1 MDDKKNYFIA
11 ALVVLLLISAVWGQK
26 ETGQRRELIKKN
38 EALEA
43 KLQAAGDSVTENAL
57 LRSEME
63 REKASK
69 EQAVTQLRNAQAK
82 IDGLNDRLAALEAK
96 KGEQEQNAA
105 ALKAEKEKM
114 LAALKTEQEQAAAAL
129 KAELAQKLAALK
141 ADRDK
146 AAAAAETAK
155 KELAAACEAKT
166 KAQAGQL
173 AAAQQQLAQQQA
185 LLEEQERKLTS
196 AAAVIKQEQQQVN
209 DCAAKLADQKKLQ
222 ADLDELEAAAKQLE
236 EERNKILN
244 EAETLRAQVIGLE
257 RIVEER
263 TAALEKTI
271 KELESC
277 KINTS
282 VLIAK
287 IAELEKPKKNGQK
300 SKAEQARQ

>member
-26 ETGQRRELIKKN
+26 ETGQRKELVKKN
-38 EALEA
+38 EALKAQLKADDEAVKTGAELRA
-43 KLQAAGDSVTENAL
+43 KLEQ
-57 LRSEME
+57 
-63 REKASK
+63 EKASK
-69 EQAVTQLRNAQAK
+69 EQAVGQLKKAQAK
-82 IDGLNDRLAALEAK
+82 IDELNDRLAALEAK

-105 ALKAEKEKM
+105 ALKEEKENM
-114 LAALKTEQEQAAAAL
+114 LAALKAEQEQAAAEL

-155 KELAAACEAKT
+155 KE
-166 KAQAGQL
+166 QAGQL

-196 AAAVIKQEQQQVN
+196 AAAVIKQEQQQVK

-222 ADLDELEAAAKQLE
+222 SELDELEAAAKQLE
-236 EERNKILN
+236 EERNKILD

-263 TAALEKTI
+263 TAALEKSV

-287 IAELEKPKKNGQK
+287 IAELEPLKKNGLK
-300 SKAEQARQ
+300 SKAQQARQ